1 MMRQT
6 AAVLFVFSAIVICL
20 VIASPV
26 IKRETNNNKHKLASM
41 TIEELKTIFEE
52 KVKPAPPCIACEIIL
67 PIAHKALLENNTEQL
82 EFITKS
88 VCNLFKIES
97 PTVCTQVI
105 DEYLVRLISSL
116 TQ

>member
-1 MMRQT
+1 MIRQT
-6 AAVLFVFSAIVICL
+6 VVLLFVFSAMAICL

-26 IKRETNNNKHKLASM
+26 IKRKDSNSNTNKLVSI

-67 PIAHKALLENNTEQL
+67 PIAHKALIENNTEQL

-97 PTVCTQVI
+97 PTVCTQVV
-105 DEYLVRLISSL
+105 DEYLVKL
-116 TQ
+116 TTF

>member
-1 MMRQT
+1 MKSQT
-6 AAVLFVFSAIVICL
+6 SVLFVFSAIAICL

-26 IKRETNNNKHKLASM
+26 IKREDNKHKLVSI

-97 PTVCTQVI
+97 PTVCTQVV
-105 DEYLVRLISSL
+105 DEYLVRLIL
-116 TQ
+116 IQ

>member
-6 AAVLFVFSAIVICL
+6 AVLFVFSAIAVCL
-20 VIASPV
+20 AIASPV
-26 IKRETNNNKHKLASM
+26 IKQEGSNNNKHKLVSI

-67 PIAHKALLENNTEQL
+67 PIAHKALMENNTEQL

-97 PTVCTQVI
+97 PTVCTQVV
-105 DEYLVRLISSL
+105 DEYLVKL
-116 TQ
+116 TTF